1 MRRILITGI
10 TGFLRWVG
18 LRRGTRTA
26 MRRILITG
34 ITGFAGG
41 HLAEALLARGDV
53 ELYGLSRRG
62 DWPPEWRSLADKVVL
77 RAADLCDRAQVVK
90 LLEEVRPDQ
99 IYHLA
104 GYPHVGQSVQQPE
117 AAWSGNLTATR
128 NLYEAVVAWG
138 GKPRILYVGSG
149 LIYGDPE
156 TPEQAYHEG
165 CLLRPTTPYSA
176 SKAAADLVSYQF
188 TRTPGL
194 DIVRARPFNHIGPFQ
209 SPQFAVAHFAE
220 QLAAIEAGRQAPV
233 LETGNLSP
241 RRDLTDVRDTVQAY
255 TLLIERGRSG
265 EAYNVGTGQTLS
277 MQEVLNQLLALARVQ
292 VTVRQRS
299 GLIRR
304 TETPAVRAD
313 AAKLRRETGWTP
325 RFSLDQTLTDML
337 AYWRQKQQ

>member
-1 MRRILITGI
+1 MRRILITG
-10 TGFLRWVG
+10 V
-18 LRRGTRTA
+18 
-26 MRRILITG
+26 
-34 ITGFAGG
+34 TGFAGG

-53 ELYGLSRRG
+53 ELHGLSRHG
-62 DWPPEWRSLADKVVL
+62 SWPDEWRSLADRVAL
-77 RAADLCDRAQVVK
+77 RAADLGDRALLVK
-90 LLEEVRPDQ
+90 VLEEVRPEQ

-104 GYPHVGQSVQQPE
+104 GYPHVGKSMQQPE

-138 GKPRILYVGSG
+138 GKPRLLYVGSG

-156 TPEQAYHEG
+156 TPEQAYHED

-176 SKAAADLVSYQF
+176 SKAAADLASYQF

-194 DIVRARPFNHIGPFQ
+194 DIVRARPFNHIGPCQ

-220 QLAAIEAGRQAPV
+220 QLAAIEAGRQPPV

-255 TLLIERGRSG
+255 TLLMERGRSG

-277 MQEVLNQLLALARVQ
+277 MQEVLDRLLALARVQ

-304 TETPAVRAD
+304 TETLAVRAD
-313 AAKLRRETGWTP
+313 AAKLRRETGWAP
-325 RFSLDQTLTDML
+325 LFSLDQTLTDML